1 MARMHARKKGK
12 SSSNRPLKY
21 ENPEW
26 VPLKEKEI
34 VELITKMANDGK
46 ASAEIGLILR
56 DQYGV
61 PDVKLATKKSITQIM
76 KENNIEM
83 KLPEDFS
90 NLIRRAV
97 AINTHLRDNPR
108 DIHNKR
114 SLQLVEAKI
123 RRLERYYKSRGVI
136 PQDWKYSIKTA
147 EIELSR

>member
-1 MARMHARKKGK
+1 MARMHARRKGK

-26 VPLKEKEI
+26 VQQSPKEI
-34 VELITKMANDGK
+34 EEIIVKK
-46 ASAEIGLILR
+46 AQEGVPSAEIGLILR

-76 KENNIEM
+76 KENGVEI

-90 NLIRRAV
+90 NLIRKAV
-97 AINTHLRDNPR
+97 NLTSHMKDNR
-108 DIHNKR
+108 KDIHNRR
-114 SLQLVEAKI
+114 SLQLIEAKI
-123 RRLERYYKSRGVI
+123 RRLEKYYKSRNVI

-147 EIELSR
+147 ELELSR